1 MVNVVEL
8 SNEFYSDA
16 ERSGLNKRIDS
27 GKI

>member
-16 ERSGLNKRIDS
+16 ERSGLNNWIDC
-27 GKI
+27 GNI